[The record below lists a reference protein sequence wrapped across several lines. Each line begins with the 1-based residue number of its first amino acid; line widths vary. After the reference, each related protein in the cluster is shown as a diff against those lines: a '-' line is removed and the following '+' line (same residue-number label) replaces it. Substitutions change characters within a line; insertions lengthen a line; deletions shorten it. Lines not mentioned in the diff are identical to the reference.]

1 MARNKYPEET
11 RNLII
16 NTAERLFIEKGY
28 EHTSIQDII
37 DQLGG
42 LSKGAIYYHFK
53 SKEEI
58 MDAVATKM
66 YSPSNEQLYR
76 VCRKKDLNGL
86 EKLRELFRT
95 SAFNPVQKEMFA
107 AAPDMMKNPQLLKL
121 LLNETQTEASDMVQK
136 ILEEGIEDGSIQTE
150 YPRELAEV
158 LMLVSNIWL
167 NPMIYHSSPEKTV
180 QKLKFYQYTL
190 KLWGLDI
197 LDDEVL
203 ASLEEYTVLYN
214 QRKGG
219 DEQQLK

>member
-16 NTAERLFIEKGY
+16 ETAERLFIEKGY

-37 DQLGG
+37 DHLGG
-42 LSKGAIYYHFK
+42 LSKGAIYYHFR

-76 VCRKKDLNGL
+76 ICRRKDLNGL

-95 SAFNPVQKEMFA
+95 SAFSPALKEMFS
-107 AAPDMMKNPQLLKL
+107 AAPDMMKNPKLLKL
-121 LLNETQTEASDMVQK
+121 LLNETQTEAADMVQK
-136 ILEEGIEDGSIQTE
+136 ILEEGIGDGSIRTE

-158 LMLVSNIWL
+158 LMLVSNVWL
-167 NPMIYHSSPEKTV
+167 NPMIYHSSPAEIV

-197 LDDEVL
+197 LDDEVIT
-203 ASLEEYTVLYN
+203 SLEEYTVLYN
-214 QRKGG
+214 QKKG
-219 DEQQLK
+219 

>member
-16 NTAERLFIEKGY
+16 ETAERLFIEKGY

-37 DQLGG
+37 DHLGG
-42 LSKGAIYYHFK
+42 LSKGAIYYHFR

-76 VCRKKDLNGL
+76 ICRRKDLNGL

-95 SAFNPVQKEMFA
+95 SAFSPALKEMFS
-107 AAPDMMKNPQLLKL
+107 AAPDMMKNPKLLKL
-121 LLNETQTEASDMVQK
+121 LLNETQTEAADMVQK
-136 ILEEGIEDGSIQTE
+136 ILEEGIGDGSIRTE

-158 LMLVSNIWL
+158 LMLVSNVWL
-167 NPMIYHSSPEKTV
+167 NPMIYHSSPAEIV

-197 LDDEVL
+197 LDDEVIT
-203 ASLEEYTVLYN
+203 SLEGYTVLYN
-214 QRKGG
+214 QKKG
-219 DEQQLK
+219 

>member
-16 NTAERLFIEKGY
+16 ETAERLFIEKGY

-37 DQLGG
+37 DHLGG

-76 VCRKKDLNGL
+76 ICRRKDLNGL

-95 SAFNPVQKEMFA
+95 SAFSPALKEMFS
-107 AAPDMMKNPQLLKL
+107 AAPDMMKNPLLLKL
-121 LLNETQTEASDMVQK
+121 LLNETQTEAADMVRK
-136 ILEEGIEDGSIQTE
+136 ILEEGIGDGSIRTE

-158 LMLVSNIWL
+158 LMLVSNVWL
-167 NPMIYHSSPEKTV
+167 NPMIYHSSLAETV

-190 KLWGLDI
+190 RLWGLDI
-197 LDDEVL
+197 LDDEVIT
-203 ASLEEYTVLYN
+203 SLEEYTVLYN
-214 QRKGG
+214 QKKG
-219 DEQQLK
+219 L

>member
-16 NTAERLFIEKGY
+16 ETAERLFIEKGY

-37 DQLGG
+37 DHLGG

-66 YSPSNEQLYR
+66 YSPSNDQLYR
-76 VCRKKDLNGL
+76 ICRRRDLNGL

-95 SAFNPVQKEMFA
+95 SAFSPALKEMFS
-107 AAPDMMKNPQLLKL
+107 AAPDMMKNPLLLKL
-121 LLNETQTEASDMVQK
+121 LLNETQTEAADMVRK
-136 ILEEGIEDGSIQTE
+136 ILEEGIGDGSIRTE

-158 LMLVSNIWL
+158 LMLVSNVWL
-167 NPMIYHSSPEKTV
+167 NPMIYHSSPAETV

-190 KLWGLDI
+190 RLWGLDI
-197 LDDEVL
+197 LDDEVIT
-203 ASLEEYTVLYN
+203 SLEEYTVLYN
-214 QRKGG
+214 QKKG
-219 DEQQLK
+219 L

>member
-16 NTAERLFIEKGY
+16 ETAERLFIEKGY

-37 DQLGG
+37 DHLGG

-66 YSPSNEQLYR
+66 YSPSNDQLYR
-76 VCRKKDLNGL
+76 ICRRKDLNGL

-95 SAFNPVQKEMFA
+95 SAFSPALKEMFS
-107 AAPDMMKNPQLLKL
+107 AAPDMMKNPLLLKL
-121 LLNETQTEASDMVQK
+121 LLNETQTEAADMVRK
-136 ILEEGIEDGSIQTE
+136 ILEEGIGDSSIRTE

-158 LMLVSNIWL
+158 LMLVSNVWL
-167 NPMIYHSSPEKTV
+167 NPMIYHSSPAETV

-190 KLWGLDI
+190 RLWGLDI
-197 LDDEVL
+197 LDDEVIT
-203 ASLEEYTVLYN
+203 SLEEYTVLYN
-214 QRKGG
+214 QKKG
-219 DEQQLK
+219 L